1 MASIE
6 YDFRTPSRTVVA
18 PDDPGPEWVTLGNGL
33 LMIRMQTAEEASA
46 LCRRIT
52 TALSHCD
59 EDGVPLPGSTRAHFW
74 SGLLIGVICGGAFAL
89 AVSTFLEVLP

>member
-6 YDFRTPSRTVVA
+6 YDFRTPSPTIVA

-52 TALSHCD
+52 EALKHCD
-59 EDGVPLPGSTRAHFW
+59 EDGVPHPGSTRAHFW
-74 SGLLIGVICGGAFAL
+74 SGVIIGLICGGAATL
-89 AVSTFLEVLP
+89 TLSTFLEVLP